1 MIGALEDVKRS
12 LRLIIG
18 KCLLSAVKQG
28 AKGHESEIILL
39 GSERHGGV
47 RLMQHYGFASLPVAD
62 SEAIAVFVG
71 GSRDNGVI
79 VAEQGDAGEIPHLE
93 SGEVALFSKF
103 GQKIVLKNDGSVS
116 VNAASGKNIVFENK
130 VVVNADF
137 ETQGNITSGGNI
149 ASDGDMEAGGD
160 VKGSD
165 FKSGVLSFNMH
176 VHVSAAPGSPTSG
189 PQSPPSP

>member
-79 VAEQGDAGEIPHLE
+79 VAEQGDAGKIPHLE

-137 ETQGNITSGGNI
+137 ETQGNITSGG
-149 ASDGDMEAGGD
+149 DMEAGGD